1 MDPLLKKNQK
11 VLLTIKR
18 LGINGEGIGYYKRQ
32 AVFVDGVLPP
42 EEVIVKITDVKNN
55 FAKGEV
61 VKINIRANKRVKP
74 FCRHY
79 GECGG
84 CQIQHIAYEE
94 QLALKEE
101 MLHQTIE
108 RYSGLDVSKI
118 KFNDMVGMNHP
129 KHYRYKAQMPVK
141 NTDYGVVTGLYRK
154 ESNDLVEINDCPI
167 QNENINRINEEVT
180 EICNRHDI
188 RAFDSKTMRGLL
200 RYIVVR
206 AANFS
211 EEVQVTLVVTIFN
224 HALKRAARDIMKIP
238 GVVGVGI
245 SKNKDAKNV
254 EIFGDEVEILEGN
267 RHITEGIGNIR
278 YHLQPKAFYQ
288 LNPEQAIK
296 LYSEVKS
303 HLDFAKDRVIVDGY
317 CGAGAITMLVAK
329 EAEKVLG
336 IDISRESIY
345 SAKHNAKINNFSNVK
360 FHQGEVS
367 FVLPRYFDNGFDPD
381 VIIFDPPRSGID
393 EKTLDLL
400 CRKVIDKIIY
410 ISCNPSTLA
419 KNLKILSRKY
429 DVESVSPYDMF
440 PHTSHIESIT
450 VLRKKK

>member
-1 MDPLLKKNQK
+1 MEPLLKKDQK
-11 VLLTIKR
+11 ILLTIKR
-18 LGINGEGIGYYKRQ
+18 LCINGEGIGYYKRQ

-42 EEVIVKITDVKNN
+42 EEVIVKIVDVRNN
-55 FAKGEV
+55 YCKGEL
-61 VKINIRANKRVKP
+61 VKLNIRAKNRVKP
-74 FCRHY
+74 FCKHY
-79 GECGG
+79 GVCGG

-94 QLALKEE
+94 QLLLKEE
-101 MLHQTIE
+101 MLQQAIE

-118 KFNDMVGMNHP
+118 QFDDMVGMNHP

-141 NTDYGVVTGLYRK
+141 NTDYGIVTGLYKK
-154 ESNDLVEINDCPI
+154 ETNDLVQIDDCPI
-167 QNENINRINEEVT
+167 QNENINRINEEIV
-180 EICNRHDI
+180 EICNRYDI
-188 RAFDSKTMRGLL
+188 RAFDPKTMRGLL

-206 AANFS
+206 TSNFS
-211 EEVQVTLVVTIFN
+211 EEVQVTLVVTIYN
-224 HALKRAARDIMKIP
+224 HALKRAAKDIMKVR

-254 EIFGDEVEILEGN
+254 EIFGEEVEILEGN
-267 RHITEGIGNIR
+267 RHITEGIGDIR

-296 LYSEVKS
+296 LYKKVKS
-303 HLDFAKDRVIVDGY
+303 QLDFSKDKVIVDAY

-360 FHQGEVS
+360 FHKGEVS
-367 FVLPRYFDNGFDPD
+367 FVLPKYIDNGFDPD
-381 VIIFDPPRSGID
+381 VVIFDPPRSGID
-393 EKTLDLL
+393 QKTLDFLN
-400 CRKVIDKIIY
+400 RKVIDKIIY

-419 KNLKILSRKY
+419 KNLKSLSKKY
-429 DVESVSPYDMF
+429 VVESISPYDMF

-450 VLRKKK
+450 VLKKKK